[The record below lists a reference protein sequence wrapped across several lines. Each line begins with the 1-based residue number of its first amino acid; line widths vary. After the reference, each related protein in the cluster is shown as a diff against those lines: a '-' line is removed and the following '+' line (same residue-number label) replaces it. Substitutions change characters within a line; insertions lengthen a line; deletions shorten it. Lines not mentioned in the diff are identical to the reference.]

1 MDQNKKY
8 LTFEEFQ
15 ICAKNILKE
24 FKYFCEANNLRYFL
38 AYGTLLGAARH
49 GDIIPWD
56 YDIDVQMPREDF
68 NKFLELT
75 NNNPIKPHLRTFSWL
90 NEKRYY
96 LPFVKLCDTRTR
108 LVITQTNAGV
118 PLGVWVDIFPMDG
131 IPDDKAEQEKHRSD
145 FLCLAKKVSLTI
157 YDNVTA
163 KEKLRNFPDF
173 IKLKVLKEAHY
184 IGALQEL
191 AMKYPFDQSRTTTA
205 CDIIVVEERGW
216 VPKEIYDSTTFL
228 SFGEEKYCCAQ
239 NYDFLLRKTY
249 GDYMQLPP
257 KEERQQPTLKA
268 YYIDR
273 K

>member
-184 IGALQEL
+184 ISALQEL
-191 AMKYPFDQSRTTTA
+191 AMKYPYSE
-205 CDIIVVEERGW
+205 CDIIGTSN
-216 VPKEIYDSTTFL
+216 VPNMFKRDWYCRALYEKTTML
-228 SFGEEKYCCAQ
+228 NFGEEKYLCVA
-239 NYDFLLRKTY
+239 DFDFMLTKLY
-249 GDYMQLPP
+249 GNYMQLPP
-257 KEERQQPTLKA
+257 EEDRKIPDLKA
-268 YYIDR
+268 YYVD
-273 K
+273 